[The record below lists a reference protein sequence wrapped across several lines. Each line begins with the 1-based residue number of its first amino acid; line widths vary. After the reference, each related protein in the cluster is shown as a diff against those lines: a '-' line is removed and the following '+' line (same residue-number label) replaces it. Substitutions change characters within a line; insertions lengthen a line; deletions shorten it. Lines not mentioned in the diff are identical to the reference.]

1 MWCKENLCSFKS
13 VSAKYISPVHSDVVC
28 LQYKFLPNKTVSYQ
42 IFLSC
47 VTWKSKAYIL
57 CVMHTPE
64 SIMGNGC
71 HKQSFWNKQTEMAT
85 KETKKKLCQEKHH
98 KSTGLQLSRYKE
110 WCSPSCQ
117 WKPRSLNSGN
127 KNFWR
132 WTYSSLFLQSQN
144 ARWHE
149 VILARLTSSGTCGFW
164 CGREMSQVNT
174 MPCRLV
180 LWLLALS
187 PSECSFTASPFIE
200 QPWVDF

>member
-1 MWCKENLCSFKS
+1 MAAISR
-13 VSAKYISPVHSDVVC
+13 VSETSKPRWQQRKQKKVVPRKTSQIYRTTAKPVGASLPPVN
-28 LQYKFLPNKTVSYQ
+28 FLR
-42 IFLSC
+42 L
-47 VTWKSKAYIL
+47 
-57 CVMHTPE
+57 
-64 SIMGNGC
+64 
-71 HKQSFWNKQTEMAT
+71 
-85 KETKKKLCQEKHH
+85 
-98 KSTGLQLSRYKE
+98 YKE
-110 WCSPSCQ
+110 WSSPSCQ